1 MMRLIRELEAWPQR
15 GIVGLTDAALPLHVR
30 RSVRPTAERTISY
43 FDPARLYR
51 EDGSLR
57 SSDRGGGLPGKVIF
71 AERYEP
77 KTFPTIPLSPHRR
90 SEDSGFGGK
99 VGIVGNV
106 SVAFWRTEA
115 IFTGAHRHVR
125 AISVF
130 LRVSPAR
137 YLCGI
142 GATGDPLP
150 RRGSFFISL

>member
-77 KTFPTIPLSPHRR
+77 KTFPTIPLSPRRR
-90 SEDSGFGGK
+90 SEDGGFGGN
-99 VGIVGNV
+99 VGLWGMFQPHFRRP
-106 SVAFWRTEA
+106 AA
-115 IFTGAHRHVR
+115 ITPTH
-125 AISVF
+125 
-130 LRVSPAR
+130 
-137 YLCGI
+137 I
-142 GATGDPLP
+142 GTSERSRCSYEFLP
-150 RRGSFFISL
+150 RGIYVVSG